1 MFEWP
6 KTATGFVI
14 YQNLVL
20 NLEDLFSNTEFNDL
34 RRLK

>member
-1 MFEWP
+1 MT

-14 YQNLVL
+14 IYQNLFL